1 MSNFEI
7 AKKIVEKVKDNYFGI
22 YVKIFSIENE
32 RIEFSYEVPILTIYE
47 RIILNIPESII
58 KDNTLIEDLY
68 NYLLILINKS
78 IFDYFKI

>member
-22 YVKIFSIENE
+22 FVKIFSIENE

-68 NYLLILINKS
+68 NYLLILINNS
-78 IFDYFKI
+78 ILDYFKI